1 MSIVWI
7 DSAIN
12 EVSTNQSDDY
22 ML

>member
-12 EVSTNQSDDY
+12 KVSTNQSDDY